1 MSLQDD
7 YFDLSQSLKGWKK
20 EAFERIWEAFCV
32 MEEEQED
39 LREIRRSVRTL
50 LELSFKDEVK
60 FLEQR
65 LGLTEPTDT
74 NK

>member
-7 YFDLSQSLKGWKK
+7 YYSLSQSLDGWKK
-20 EAFERIWEAFCV
+20 EAFERIWEAFCE
-32 MEEEQED
+32 MEDEHD
-39 LREIRRSVRTL
+39 NLLRIRNSVRNL

-65 LGLTEPTDT
+65 LGLTEQS
-74 NK
+74 NGQ